1 MRIRRCLVVL
11 TAVVTAGA
19 ASAVETANNGVVTTT
34 MLDREVRSFLAS
46 ELESHLAAIPS
57 FDPAPD
63 RVHGALTTGEFT
75 WGTFMRSLAAYAQL
89 SGASTLAGRDLART
103 IGEVGLVE
111 VRHGGTRFSQLYAA
125 QSLRHYG
132 SDLAANKLWQSLSRD
147 ERESWRTLLDPTR
160 FYDPVKREV
169 INLPENYLGVA
180 ARIAAMAW
188 DTKLLTDRTLFDS
201 LIDRAARQFTGG
213 ALYADDAVPTGRFD
227 RYSNEYARYVWD
239 AAEIAGRK
247 DVLDALR
254 PSLNAQ
260 MRLWWD
266 LLAPDGYGYQ
276 WGRSLGVVGYLDTIE
291 IAGFLAANPEFRP
304 APLDQ
309 IAAAYYNAWRWLRR
323 DYKDT
328 PHLLSVFDFGR
339 GNYGYINREREW
351 QQTTG
356 FFGKVAHAHRLLS
369 AALTDAGVE
378 RFPATP
384 SLAPVARYEPFQVP
398 APSASK
404 SPVEGAGRQAG
415 VWVVRQGAMRFA
427 LPFTTGTRPGVADY
441 LPAPHGLAGFA
452 APVEQVLPSLVPFV
466 ELPDGKTI
474 VAADGA
480 DRIDA
485 AADGRSV
492 KATWTRWAQIGG
504 RAADPI
510 APGLTAQV
518 EWRLDGS
525 SLMRTEQLTAS
536 APMVIRAWRVVVPST
551 GWQWETTTG
560 SPRTDAIS
568 GNEGRLAVTVTQSDW
583 PISIRGVTTG
593 DSPQGRGA
601 KGPIPFH
608 LQLEASNLTLA
619 AGKPQGWALRLTLE

>member
-1 MRIRRCLVVL
+1 MRMRRCLVVL
-11 TAVVTAGA
+11 IAVVTAGA
-19 ASAVETANNGVVTTT
+19 ASAVETPNNGVVATA
-34 MLDREVRSFLAS
+34 MLDREVRTFLAS
-46 ELESHLAAIPS
+46 ELASHLAAIPS
-57 FDPAPD
+57 LDPAPE

-89 SGASTLAGRDLART
+89 SGASTLAERDLART

-132 SDLAANKLWQSLSRD
+132 SDLAANRLWQSLSPA
-147 ERESWRTLLDPTR
+147 ERESWRTLLDSTR

-169 INLPENYLGVA
+169 IDLPENYLGVA
-180 ARIAAMAW
+180 ARIAAIAW
-188 DTKLLTDRTLFDS
+188 DTKLLTDRTLLDP
-201 LIDRAARQFTGG
+201 LIDRAARQFTSG

-247 DVLDALR
+247 DVMDALR
-254 PSLNAQ
+254 PSLKAQ

-323 DYKDT
+323 DYKDAR
-328 PHLLSVFDFGR
+328 HLLSVFDFGR

-369 AALTDAGVE
+369 SALADAGVE
-378 RFPATP
+378 QFPSIP
-384 SLAPVARYEPFQVP
+384 SLAPVARFEAFQ
-398 APSASK
+398 AS
-404 SPVEGAGRQAG
+404 GRQAG
-415 VWVVRQGAMRFA
+415 VWVVRQGAVRFA

-466 ELPDGKTI
+466 ELSDGKVI

-485 AADGRSV
+485 APDGRSV

-504 RAADPI
+504 RAAEPI
-510 APGLTAQV
+510 TPGLTAQV
-518 EWRLDGS
+518 EWRLAGS
-525 SLMRTEQLTAS
+525 SLTRTEQLTAS

-551 GWQWETTTG
+551 GSQWETTTG

-583 PISIRGVTTG
+583 PISIRGFAPG
-593 DSPQGRGA
+593 DSPSGRGA
-601 KGPIPFH
+601 RGPIPFH
-608 LQLEASNLTLA
+608 LQLEARDVTLA

>member
-1 MRIRRCLVVL
+1 MNIRRCLVVL
-11 TAVVTAGA
+11 IAVATAGA
-19 ASAVETANNGVVTTT
+19 APAVETARNNFIATAA
-34 MLDREVRSFLAS
+34 LDHEIRTFLAG
-46 ELESHLAAIPS
+46 ELESHLGAIPS
-57 FDPAPD
+57 FNPAPD

-89 SGASTLAGRDLART
+89 SGASTLAERDLARA
-103 IGEVGLVE
+103 IGEIGLVE

-132 SDLAANKLWQSLSRD
+132 RDLAANRLWQSLSAA

-188 DTKLLTDRTLFDS
+188 DTKLLTDRTLLDT

-247 DVLDALR
+247 DVMDALR
-254 PSLNAQ
+254 PSLRIQ

-291 IAGFLAANPEFRP
+291 IAGFLAATPEFRP
-304 APLDQ
+304 APLDEL
-309 IAAAYYNAWRWLRR
+309 ASAYFNAWRWLRS
-323 DYKDT
+323 DYKDAR
-328 PHLLSVFDFGR
+328 HLLSVFDFGR

-369 AALTDAGVE
+369 SALKDGGIDK
-378 RFPATP
+378 FPAVL
-384 SLAPVARYEPFQVP
+384 SLAPVARFEPFQV
-398 APSASK
+398 S
-404 SPVEGAGRQAG
+404 GRQAG
-415 VWVVRQGAMRFA
+415 VWSVRQSAVRFA

-441 LPAPHGLAGFA
+441 LPAPHGLPGFA
-452 APVEQVLPSLVPFV
+452 APVEQILPSLVPFI
-466 ELPDGKTI
+466 ELPDGRTI

-485 AADGRSV
+485 APDGRSV

-504 RAADPI
+504 RAGELS
-510 APGLTAQV
+510 APDLSAHV

-525 SLMRTEQLTAS
+525 SLWREERLTAS
-536 APMVIRAWRVVVPST
+536 APVVIRTWRVTVPAT
-551 GWQWETTTG
+551 GPRWETTST
-560 SPRTDAIS
+560 SPRTDVFS
-568 GNEGRLAVTVTQSDW
+568 GSEGRLAVTVTQSDW
-583 PISIRGVTTG
+583 PISVRGYATG
-593 DSPQGRGA
+593 DSPLGRGA
-601 KGPIPFH
+601 RGPIPFH
-608 LQLEASNLTLA
+608 LQLEARNVTLA
-619 AGKPQGWALRLTLE
+619 PGKPQGWTLRLALE

>member
-1 MRIRRCLVVL
+1 MKLQRCLVALV
-11 TAVVTAGA
+11 AVATAGA
-19 ASAVETANNGVVTTT
+19 APAVETANNGVVVTAA
-34 MLDREVRSFLAS
+34 LDREIRTFLTA
-46 ELESHLAAIPS
+46 ELESHLAAIQS
-57 FDPAPD
+57 FNPAPD

-89 SGASTLAGRDLART
+89 TGASTLAERDLPRAIAE
-103 IGEVGLVE
+103 IGLIE

-132 SDLAANKLWQSLSRD
+132 GDLGSNHLWQSLSPA
-147 ERESWRTLLDPTR
+147 ERESWRTLLDATR

-188 DTKLLTDRTLFDS
+188 ETKLLTDRTLLDA
-201 LIDRAARQFTGG
+201 LLDRAARQFTSG

-227 RYSNEYARYVWD
+227 RYSNEYARFIWD

-247 DVLDALR
+247 DLMDALR
-254 PSLNAQ
+254 PSLKVQ

-266 LLAPDGYGYQ
+266 LLASDGYGYQ

-291 IAGFLAANPEFRP
+291 IAGFLAAKPEFRP

-309 IAAAYYNAWRWLRR
+309 IAAAYFSAWRWLRR

-328 PHLLSVFDFGR
+328 RHLLSVFDFGR

-369 AALTDAGVE
+369 SALIDAGID
-378 RFPATP
+378 RFRSAPT
-384 SLAPVARYEPFQVP
+384 LAPVARFEPFQL
-398 APSASK
+398 S
-404 SPVEGAGRQAG
+404 GRQAG
-415 VWVVRQGAMRFA
+415 VWVVRNSALRFA

-441 LPAPHGLAGFA
+441 LPAPHGLPGFA
-452 APVEQVLPSLVPFV
+452 APVEQIVPSLVPFI
-466 ELPDGKTI
+466 ELPDGRTI

-485 AADGRSV
+485 APDGRSV
-492 KATWTRWAQIGG
+492 TATWTRWAQVGG
-504 RAADPI
+504 RPSELVD
-510 APGLTAQV
+510 PGLTAQV

-525 SLMRTEQLTAS
+525 SLSRQERLTAS
-536 APMVIRAWRVVVPST
+536 APAVIRTWRVAVPAT
-551 GWQWETTTG
+551 GSHWQTTSG
-560 SPRTDAIS
+560 SPRTDVFTGS
-568 GNEGRLAVTVTQSDW
+568 EGGLAVTVTQSDW
-583 PISIRGVTTG
+583 PISVRGYAAG
-593 DSPQGRGA
+593 DSPLGRGA
-601 KGPIPFH
+601 RGPIPFH
-608 LQLEASNLTLA
+608 LQLEAREIALA
-619 AGKPQGWALRLTLE
+619 AGKPQGWTLRLTLE

>member
-1 MRIRRCLVVL
+1 MHIRRCLVIPL
-11 TAVVTAGA
+11 IAVATAGA
-19 ASAVETANNGVVTTT
+19 VSAVETANTGVVTTA

-46 ELESHLAAIPS
+46 ELESHLAAISS
-57 FDPAPD
+57 FDPAPQ

-89 SGASTLAGRDLART
+89 SGASTLAERDLART

-132 SDLAANKLWQSLSRD
+132 SDLAANKLWQSLSSA

-188 DTKLLTDRTLFDS
+188 DTKLLTDRTLLDS
-201 LIDRAARQFTGG
+201 LIDRAARQFTSG

-254 PSLNAQ
+254 PSLRAQ

-323 DYKDT
+323 DYKDAR
-328 PHLLSVFDFGR
+328 HLLSVFDFGR

-369 AALTDAGVE
+369 SALTDAGVE
-378 RFPATP
+378 RFAATP
-384 SLAPVARYEPFQVP
+384 SLAPVARFEAFQL
-398 APSASK
+398 
-404 SPVEGAGRQAG
+404 AGRQSG
-415 VWVVRQGAMRFA
+415 VWVVRQDAMRFA

-441 LPAPHGLAGFA
+441 LPSPHGLAGFA

-466 ELPDGKTI
+466 ELSDGRVI

-485 AADGRSV
+485 APDGRSV
-492 KATWTRWAQIGG
+492 KATWTRWARIGG
-504 RAADPI
+504 RAAEPTT
-510 APGLTAQV
+510 PGLTAQV

-525 SLMRTEQLTAS
+525 SLTRTEQLTAS
-536 APMVIRAWRVVVPST
+536 APMVIRAWRVVMPST
-551 GWQWETTTG
+551 GSQWETTTG
-560 SPRTDAIS
+560 SPRTDVIS
-568 GNEGRLAVTVTQSDW
+568 GTEGRLAVTVTQSDW
-583 PISIRGVTTG
+583 PISIRGVATG
-593 DSPQGRGA
+593 DSPLGRGA
-601 KGPIPFH
+601 RGPIPFH
-608 LQLEASNLTLA
+608 LQLEARNVTLA